1 VPRDR
6 LGVFVKS
13 FACIGI
19 ALACVHPTAAA
30 QFEARIVHVIDG
42 DTLDL
47 MTANARLRVRLVD
60 IDAPERKQPHG
71 HRSRQSLIA
80 ICGGEFAR
88 VDTKG
93 RDRDK
98 NMLAVVRCNGTDA
111 GAEQVRLGMA
121 WVIERDAASD
131 SPLHALQAEARA
143 ARRGLWAD
151 KEPVPPWDWRGAAR
165 VSSRR

>member
-1 VPRDR
+1 
-6 LGVFVKS
+6 VFAKC

-19 ALACVHPTAAA
+19 ALSCACPAAEA
-30 QFEARIVHVIDG
+30 QFEARIAQVIDG

-47 MTANARLRVRLVD
+47 VTAKARMRVRLLD
-60 IDAPERKQPHG
+60 IDAPERKQPYG

-88 VDTKG
+88 IDTRG

-98 NMLAVVRCNGTDA
+98 NMRAVVKCNGTDA

-131 SPLHALQAEARA
+131 STLHALQAEARA

-151 KEPVPPWDWRGAAR
+151 KEPVPPWEWRGQGGIA
-165 VSSRR
+165 VP

>member
-1 VPRDR
+1 M
-6 LGVFVKS
+6 FAKS
-13 FACIGI
+13 CACIGI
-19 ALACVHPTAAA
+19 ALSCVYPTAAA
-30 QFEARIVHVIDG
+30 QFEARIAQVIDG

-47 MTANARLRVRLVD
+47 VTAKARMRVRLAD
-60 IDAPERKQPHG
+60 IDAPERKQPYG

-80 ICGGEFAR
+80 ICGGDLAR

-121 WVIERDAASD
+121 WVIERDAAGD

-151 KEPVPPWDWRGAAR
+151 KEPVPPWEWRGDAR
-165 VSSRR
+165 ASAPR